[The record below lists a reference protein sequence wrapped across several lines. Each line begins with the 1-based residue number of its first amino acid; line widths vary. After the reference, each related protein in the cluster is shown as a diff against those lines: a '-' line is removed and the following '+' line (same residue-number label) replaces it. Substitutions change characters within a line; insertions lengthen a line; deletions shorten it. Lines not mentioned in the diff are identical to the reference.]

1 MPQYGFCKIIEL
13 LFEKLLTKWGFC
25 GIICFVKICE
35 TNLLGLRLIRAD
47 ARPVDLDFRDES
59 LFECAAKPIS
69 LIIIYRYTKRPTE
82 PTVFRNAEKCAETGA
97 YHRNRGDSCRPCVRE
112 GGARSVTEGLL
123 VWVSDNPSVGKPIE
137 NWKWKVENWGNGFQL
152 KLCALIEVAAVLL
165 PSLCKERWRTK
176 CDGRGVSCR
185 EPVSRKPIFT
195 DRNVLLQIN
204 STFLSH

>member
-1 MPQYGFCKIIEL
+1 MLKDCVGDFGIQVYEKSASWCGFCKIIEL

-25 GIICFVKICE
+25 GIMCAVKICE

-69 LIIIYRYTKRPTE
+69 LIIIYRYTKRSTE

-112 GGARSVTEGLL
+112 GGARSVTEGLYL
-123 VWVSDNPSVGKPIE
+123 VGSRFPENQFLPIE
-137 NWKWKVENWGNGFQL
+137 TCYYK
-152 KLCALIEVAAVLL
+152 
-165 PSLCKERWRTK
+165 
-176 CDGRGVSCR
+176 
-185 EPVSRKPIFT
+185 
-195 DRNVLLQIN
+195 
-204 STFLSH
+204 